1 MPGGK
6 QQILSIIK
14 KEDILNIHCLFE
26 EFGHHS
32 SETLVDC
39 ELCAIDKNLL
49 ENLLKRKPKIG
60 IILLDF
66 MKKKLVRSYQIIME
80 RGHKMLV
87 PKYHPSSSISLQT
100 SLMDSDMI
108 SSCP

>member
-1 MPGGK
+1 VPDYLCGSKSSSKYLYSKKGLAGTYKSLPGGT

-32 SETLVDC
+32 SETLVHC

-49 ENLLKRKPKIG
+49 KNLLKRKPKAG
-60 IILLDF
+60 IL
-66 MKKKLVRSYQIIME
+66 
-80 RGHKMLV
+80 
-87 PKYHPSSSISLQT
+87 
-100 SLMDSDMI
+100 
-108 SSCP
+108 